1 MKGLNEASHG
11 FRLGPGGQMRGRGDG
26 GRGGGRQREL
36 RAKGV
41 WMGEGPSLHTLGVLS
56 RLGLP
61 GPGRLSSLITE
72 GPTYRK
78 QTSK

>member
-1 MKGLNEASHG
+1 MKGLNEASHD
-11 FRLGPGGQMRGRGDG
+11 FRLGPGGQMRGG
-26 GRGGGRQREL
+26 GGGGRQREL

-72 GPTYRK
+72 GPTCRK